1 LADAFGE
8 EVETMMR
15 LLQAEWLRF
24 MRNPVNL
31 AVIAAFFM
39 LLTSSA
45 LWSGLAANEFRAK
58 TSGPAHAPQLTAAE
72 MHDAPANRNGTK
84 PADSTTVRLP
94 PLGGL
99 ALSIRQMDL
108 LGTELRLS
116 ARSRHTD
123 GRNSDQL
130 FNPLLRE
137 LGLLDFAGVFALLL
151 PLTVI
156 ALSYGLVQEDRE
168 RGVWRLVC
176 AQMPNPWRL
185 VFAGLGVRLIMVLLP
200 AIAAS
205 LLMFML
211 DSGATLA
218 ADIQWLAFVCVA
230 AGLWI
235 VLSGLF
241 LLLPIS
247 SGAAA
252 MGLLGVWLMTT
263 FAVPAGLSWLANAKH
278 PMPSRLE
285 TIVEIRSIQA
295 QTSKQQDELLS
306 SWYKAHPDVAQWQ
319 NPPRE
324 IAGLPAN
331 LELDSRVRPLMYRFD
346 QARKAH
352 FEFIERWSA
361 VSPAA
366 ATMLTAD
373 RLAGVDAPRYAG
385 YIEAVDR
392 FEDLW
397 RALFVPEIM
406 AAQTASN
413 DARPPVMAPLP
424 APETV
429 WPLIL
434 RQLLSAILLL
444 LALIILRKRFA
455 RP

>member
-1 LADAFGE
+1 LAAAFGE
-8 EVETMMR
+8 EAETMMH

-24 MRNPVNL
+24 IRNPVNL
-31 AVIAAFFM
+31 AVITAFFL
-39 LLTSSA
+39 LLTASG
-45 LWSGLAANEFRAK
+45 LWSGLAAGEFRTK

-72 MHDAPANRNGTK
+72 MHDAPTHNRSGAK
-84 PADSTTVRLP
+84 PADSTTVNLP

-108 LGTELRLS
+108 LGSELRLS

-156 ALSYGLVQEDRE
+156 ALCYGLVQEDRE

-185 VFAGLGVRLIMVLLP
+185 VFAGLGVRLAMVLLP
-200 AIAAS
+200 AAAAS

-218 ADIQWLAFVCVA
+218 AAMQWLVFVCAV

-235 VLSGLF
+235 VLCGLF

-306 SWYKAHPDVAQWQ
+306 AWYKAHPDVA
-319 NPPRE
+319 PLKIRPVKSPAFPRIWSS
-324 IAGLPAN
+324 IAGF
-331 LELDSRVRPLMYRFD
+331 VR
-346 QARKAH
+346 
-352 FEFIERWSA
+352 
-361 VSPAA
+361 
-366 ATMLTAD
+366 
-373 RLAGVDAPRYAG
+373 
-385 YIEAVDR
+385 
-392 FEDLW
+392 
-397 RALFVPEIM
+397 
-406 AAQTASN
+406 
-413 DARPPVMAPLP
+413 
-424 APETV
+424 
-429 WPLIL
+429 
-434 RQLLSAILLL
+434 
-444 LALIILRKRFA
+444 
-455 RP
+455 